1 MGVVGSFTVQ
11 IPEKGW
17 IRFVP
22 KNLGTNDLGMNFVLS
37 MDLYCIVD
45 AEAALMD
52 GYLWKRS
59 HESIKAA
66 IVGSFTV
73 QIPRMD
79 EMPHSIG
86 KFVKRCSNINLG
98 VNHFMTPIPN
108 LAAFPR

>member
-1 MGVVGSFTVQ
+1 
-11 IPEKGW
+11 
-17 IRFVP
+17 
-22 KNLGTNDLGMNFVLS
+22 MNFVLS

-98 VNHFMTPIPN
+98 VNHFMTPCLVSDVPGNDEKKTIY
-108 LAAFPR
+108 FHTDIFF

>member
-1 MGVVGSFTVQ
+1 MYVSISIFNFESIKVAIVGSFTVQ

-17 IRFVP
+17 KRFVP
-22 KNLGTNDLGMNFVLS
+22 KYLGTNHLGMNFVLS

-86 KFVKRCSNINLG
+86 KFVKKVL
-98 VNHFMTPIPN
+98 
-108 LAAFPR
+108 

>member
-1 MGVVGSFTVQ
+1 MFLSSPGSVCGR
-11 IPEKGW
+11 PCA
-17 IRFVP
+17 
-22 KNLGTNDLGMNFVLS
+22 
-37 MDLYCIVD
+37 DLYCIVD
-45 AEAALMD
+45 AGAALMD

-86 KFVKRCSNINLG
+86 KFVKKVL
-98 VNHFMTPIPN
+98 
-108 LAAFPR
+108 